1 VPVGVEHRKAP
12 ERLPEAARTPW
23 ELRISSRRSAG
34 PLVGERPW
42 GADPKHHGS
51 PRCGGF
57 KRARGRAGAKAP
69 ATTGGWC
76 ASEGARKP
84 WDHGRGTRTEGLKRL
99 RVCGA
104 LDLVFLRVRGC
115 RAPRTK
121 GRRGAAMHHGLS
133 ARKGVTSENPRSGS
147 GPSESA
153 RPEGEQPVE
162 GVRNPEDGRCRV
174 RQTRV
179 NRISSAH
186 VARGARNPRRGV
198 PTGHGRR
205 RHQGLNPE
213 GAAKPVEAAGRSSD
227 RADGRIAEDLAVVKT
242 TRRERRTDDAATR
255 SGALREARET
265 P

>member
-1 VPVGVEHRKAP
+1 MAMEPGRAGSSVLEPAELATSYSSEFEAVEHRGREDAADAAT
-12 ERLPEAARTPW
+12 RLGLP
-23 ELRISSRRSAG
+23 
-34 PLVGERPW
+34 V
-42 GADPKHHGS
+42 
-51 PRCGGF
+51 
-57 KRARGRAGAKAP
+57 
-69 ATTGGWC
+69 
-76 ASEGARKP
+76 RK
-84 WDHGRGTRTEGLKRL
+84 D
-99 RVCGA
+99 
-104 LDLVFLRVRGC
+104 
-115 RAPRTK
+115 
-121 GRRGAAMHHGLS
+121 S
-133 ARKGVTSENPRSGS
+133 ARMNPRGGS

-153 RPEGEQPVE
+153 RPEREQSVE
-162 GVRNPEDGRCRV
+162 GARNPEDGRCRV